1 MRKICIYF
9 NLLCFSVWQW
19 QVTGW
24 AKWFKDLKTLIQLV
38 TPSITSLSLELFIPL
53 TLTQL
58 IALFG
63 VAWAVRRYKHG
74 RRRWRARKPPWSW
87 QPTHDHREKC
97 SLSCDWSVSGDPG
110 PWLVRWDLRLS
121 PSVRRTPVSG
131 AWAPARDTR
140 QRSWGRPLIG
150 QCQPRL
156 TSDWLRAMTRD
167 PLGSK

>member
-1 MRKICIYF
+1 MRKIYF
-9 NLLCFSVWQW
+9 NLFCFSVWQW

-110 PWLVRWDLRLS
+110 PWLVRWEEDTCLRSL
-121 PSVRRTPVSG
+121 G
-131 AWAPARDTR
+131 TR
-140 QRSWGRPLIG
+140 PWHA
-150 QCQPRL
+150 
-156 TSDWLRAMTRD
+156 TTELRAASHWSVSAQAHLWLAEGHD
-167 PLGSK
+167 PGSPG

>member
-1 MRKICIYF
+1 MRKIYF
-9 NLLCFSVWQW
+9 NLFCFSVWQW

-24 AKWFKDLKTLIQLV
+24 AKWFKDLKTIIQLV

-74 RRRWRARKPPWSW
+74 RRRLRARKPPWSW

-110 PWLVRWDLRLS
+110 PWLVRWDSVRVWGGHLS
-121 PSVRRTPVSG
+121 PEPGHPPVTRDNG
-131 AWAPARDTR
+131 AEGGLSLVSLSPG
-140 QRSWGRPLIG
+140 SPLIG
-150 QCQPRL
+150 WGPWPGIPWVV
-156 TSDWLRAMTRD
+156 S
-167 PLGSK
+167 SKS